1 MEQEGRSDSSQFM
14 DAKDLQSFHLDEEWA
29 WQIFCQ
35 AFLYLTSGLA
45 AAVFPATAGNEEI
58 GSHQNMQALSS
69 STHLSKDHRQGSI
82 GLERLNSGQIKQVC
96 GVY

>member
-1 MEQEGRSDSSQFM
+1 MEGRSDSSQFM
-14 DAKDLQSFHLDEEWA
+14 DPKDLQSSCLDEEWA
-29 WQIFCQ
+29 WQI

-45 AAVFPATAGNEEI
+45 AAVFPAAPGNEEI
-58 GSHQNMQALSS
+58 GSHQNMRALSS
-69 STHLSKDHRQGSI
+69 SAHLSKDHRQTSI